1 MSLLLIR
8 EVARIVVLD
17 SERNVLLVRYEN
29 TVPMDPN
36 ERDPMTYWV
45 PPGGGVDSSHESHLA
60 AAHRELLEET
70 GLTEEIGIPLWVRR
84 HTLRFQGRLVEQVEH
99 FFLVQLTALRP
110 SVANSTSEAIVEH
123 RWWSH
128 EELLQSTAVFFPQGF
143 VELVGAVMEGN
154 LPSSPITI

>member
-1 MSLLLIR
+1 MSLLPIR

-17 SERNVLLVRYEN
+17 RERNVLLVRYEDA
-29 TVPMDPN
+29 VPMDPN
-36 ERDPMTYWV
+36 GRDPITYWV
-45 PPGGGVDSSHESHLA
+45 PPGGGVHAHESRVA
-60 AAHRELLEET
+60 AGRRELLEET
-70 GLTEEIGIPLWVRR
+70 GLTEEIGIPLWMRR

-123 RWWSH
+123 RWWSR

-143 VELVGAVMEGN
+143 VELVGTVMGGN
-154 LPSSPITI
+154 IPSSPITI